1 MPICFVAIQPMGGCI
16 ERVVVSGPFFMMNP
30 STRQFLLDQN
40 KKLIPDI
47 TTAWNWA
54 SQWAGQ
60 QQMPLAPGGYKP
72 YFIADSQQPVVVAVQ
87 TTVPAVQN
95 NVQINAPFNSPV
107 GNPGVMD
114 ELPVQ
119 RPREQCRP
127 NADGCMDMDMISN
140 AALPRN
146 SDPLM
151 GEIDGAGGTF
161 TELNSNGVEETR
173 TGIRPFPPNP
183 ALGGRG

>member
-1 MPICFVAIQPMGGCI
+1 MPICFVAKQPTGGCI
-16 ERVVVSGPFFMMNP
+16 ERLVVSGPFFATNP
-30 STRQFLLDQN
+30 ATRQLLLDRN
-40 KKLIPDI
+40 GKMIPDI
-47 TTAWNWA
+47 PGAWNWA
-54 SQWAGQ
+54 SAWAAQ
-60 QQMPLAPGGYKP
+60 QQMPLAQGGYQP
-72 YFIADSQQPVVVAVQ
+72 YFIADSQNPVVVAVQ
-87 TTVPAVQN
+87 TTIPAIQQ
-95 NVQINAPFNSPV
+95 NVQVNAPFNSPV

-127 NADGCMDMDMISN
+127 NADGCMDMELISN

-146 SDPLM
+146 SDPM
-151 GEIDGAGGTF
+151 FGEIDGAGGTM
-161 TELNSNGVEETR
+161 TEINSNGVEETR